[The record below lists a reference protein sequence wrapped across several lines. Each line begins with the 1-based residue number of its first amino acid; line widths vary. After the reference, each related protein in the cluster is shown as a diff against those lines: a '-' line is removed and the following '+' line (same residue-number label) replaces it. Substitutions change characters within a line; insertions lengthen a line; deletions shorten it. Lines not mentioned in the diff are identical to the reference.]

1 MACCTLALCCAEPM
15 IGALVCLAAGA
26 AAAPCTQQ

>member
-1 MACCTLALCCAEPM
+1 MACCTLALCAEPM